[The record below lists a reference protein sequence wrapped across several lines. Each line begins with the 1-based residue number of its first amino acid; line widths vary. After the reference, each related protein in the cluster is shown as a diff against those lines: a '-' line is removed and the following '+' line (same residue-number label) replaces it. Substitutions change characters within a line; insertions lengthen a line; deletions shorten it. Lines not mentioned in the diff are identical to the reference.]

1 MNNQARCGGSVN
13 KKTINVQNKNKIVL
27 TGQPAKL
34 KSSQQIVARE
44 KELEAE
50 YKTQTLETRLT
61 AIEKKL
67 EEGEKEEEEIGG
79 FKIADLMQAYTIYQ
93 QTQNQ
98 TK

>member
-1 MNNQARCGGSVN
+1 MITEEILNRILAERDKAHAHELG
-13 KKTINVQNKNKIVL
+13 
-27 TGQPAKL
+27 
-34 KSSQQIVARE
+34 R
-44 KELEAE
+44 LEAVH
-50 YKTQTLETRLT
+50 KAQTLETRIT

>member
-1 MNNQARCGGSVN
+1 MI
-13 KKTINVQNKNKIVL
+13 TDEIL
-27 TGQPAKL
+27 TRILAERDKVHASEIAK
-34 KSSQQIVARE
+34 
-44 KELEAE
+44 LEAE

-67 EEGEKEEEEIGG
+67 EEGEKEEEESIGG
-79 FKIADLMQAYTIYQ
+79 FKLADIMQAYTIYQ

>member
-1 MNNQARCGGSVN
+1 MI
-13 KKTINVQNKNKIVL
+13 TDEIL
-27 TGQPAKL
+27 TRILAERDKVHASEIAK
-34 KSSQQIVARE
+34 
-44 KELEAE
+44 LEAE
-50 YKTQTLETRLT
+50 YKTKTLETRLT